1 MWLLLIGATIAL
13 VYEAIRH
20 KKEMDGFHGD

>member
-20 KKEMDGFHGD
+20 KKEMDGFQGD